1 MLNEVTM
8 SKPTDAPGAGNTNAT
23 AAPADEPFVLLVD
36 DFQDNREMY
45 AEYLSFCGFRVA
57 EASNGHEALEKAFS
71 LLPDVILMDL
81 SLPGIDGWE
90 ATRRL
95 KSDER
100 TRRIPVVAL
109 TGHALAGHSKSAREA
124 GCDAFITKP
133 YAPAEL
139 REMLNRYF
147 ADGTAPKP
155 QTRPAEPT
163 EDEIAPADRLGRVLV
178 VDDEAA
184 NVELI
189 VRRLRG
195 NGYETL
201 SATNGHDAIAAA
213 IKEQPDLIL
222 MDVMM
227 PGLDGWQ
234 ATRLL
239 KSDPKTANIPVVFVT
254 ARDRPED
261 VATGF
266 EVGAIMYVNK
276 PVEPVELFAR
286 VRNAIFTKRLQD
298 DLRHKNEDLQR
309 LERSRQE
316 LIGMLGHDIRNLAN
330 SVVAFLQL
338 ARMGELTPDRPE
350 FAQLLG
356 LSEANIAEVLRM
368 VNALLDVYKME
379 EGRLEA
385 VPQVHKLG
393 DVVRRSFAQ
402 LIPEALAKGITL
414 ADEVGPETGV
424 FVDAPLLVRVFTN
437 LISNSIKHT
446 PAGGTVTIE
455 ATAKDGSADTVVV
468 RVRDTGPGIPE
479 ADADHVFD
487 RFYQT
492 ENGRSRG
499 GTGLGLAFCKLAIEL
514 HGGVIGIANGGQ
526 PGAIVEFTI
535 PSAARVGAREAVP
548 A

>member
-1 MLNEVTM
+1 MARILIIEDEANNLDV
-8 SKPTDAPGAGNTNAT
+8 ARRIVRGA
-23 AAPADEPFVLLVD
+23 
-36 DFQDNREMY
+36 
-45 AEYLSFCGFRVA
+45 
-57 EASNGHEALEKAFS
+57 GHEALTATDGLAGLEIARRERPDAVLVDL
-71 LLPDVILMDL
+71 LLPKL
-81 SLPGIDGWE
+81 DGWSV
-90 ATRRL
+90 TRAIREEPWA
-95 KSDER
+95 KK
-100 TRRIPVVAL
+100 IPIIAVS
-109 TGHALAGHSKSAREA
+109 ALAMQADRERAREA
-124 GCDAFITKP
+124 GCDDFVTKP

-139 REMLNRYF
+139 RLLLNRYF
-147 ADGTAPKP
+147 VEGTAPKVA
-155 QTRPAEPT
+155 TRAAEPSASG
-163 EDEIAPADRLGRVLV
+163 IAPSERLGRVLV
-178 VDDEAA
+178 VDDEPS

-189 VRRLRG
+189 VRRLGG

-201 SATNGHDAIAAA
+201 TASNGHDAIAVAT
-213 IKEQPDLIL
+213 KEQPDLIL
-222 MDVMM
+222 MDIMM

-239 KSDPKTANIPVVFVT
+239 KGDPKTANIPVVFVT

-261 VATGF
+261 VAQGF
-266 EVGAIMYVNK
+266 EAGGIMYVNK

-286 VRNAIFTKRLQD
+286 VRNAIYMKRLQD
-298 DLRHKNEDLQR
+298 DLRNKNEDLKR
-309 LERSRQE
+309 LESSRQE

-385 VPQVHKLG
+385 VAGVNKLG

-402 LIPEALAKGITL
+402 LIPEAMAKGISL
-414 ADEVGPETGV
+414 VERVPEDTTV
-424 FVDAPLLVRVFTN
+424 FIDAGLIVRVLTN
-437 LISNSIKHT
+437 LVSNAIKHT
-446 PAGGTVTIE
+446 PGGGTVTIDAE
-455 ATAKDGSADTVVV
+455 PSSADSIVV
-468 RVRDTGPGIPE
+468 RVTDTGPGIPE
-479 ADADHVFD
+479 ADAAHVFD

-492 ENGRSRG
+492 DTGRSRG
-499 GTGLGLAFCKLAIEL
+499 GTGLGLAFCKLAVEL
-514 HGGVIGIANGGQ
+514 HGGKIGVANGGQ

-535 PSAARVGAREAVP
+535 PSAARVAPAEAVT

>member
-1 MLNEVTM
+1 MARILIIEDEANNLDV
-8 SKPTDAPGAGNTNAT
+8 ARRIVAGA
-23 AAPADEPFVLLVD
+23 
-36 DFQDNREMY
+36 
-45 AEYLSFCGFRVA
+45 
-57 EASNGHEALEKAFS
+57 GHEALSATDGQSGLDLATQEHPDAVLVDL
-71 LLPDVILMDL
+71 LLPKL
-81 SLPGIDGWE
+81 DGW
-90 ATRRL
+90 AITRALRAQPWAA
-95 KSDER
+95 K
-100 TRRIPVVAL
+100 IPIIAVS
-109 TGHALAGHSKSAREA
+109 ALAMQKDRDRASEA

-139 REMLNRYF
+139 REVLNRYF
-147 ADGTAPKP
+147 TDATAPKRP
-155 QTRPAEPT
+155 ARPAELP
-163 EDEIAPADRLGRVLV
+163 ASGVAAADRLGRVLV
-178 VDDEAA
+178 VDDEPA

-189 VRRLRG
+189 VRRLVG
-195 NGYETL
+195 NGYETFT
-201 SATNGHDAIAAA
+201 ADNGHDAIAVA

-239 KSDPKTANIPVVFVT
+239 KSDPKTVNIPVLFVT

-261 VATGF
+261 VARGF
-266 EVGAIMYVNK
+266 EVGGSMYIHK
-276 PVEPVELFAR
+276 PVEPIELFAR
-286 VRNAIFTKRLQD
+286 VRTAIFTKRLQD
-298 DLRHKNEDLQR
+298 DLRTKNDDLQR

-350 FAQLLG
+350 FGQLLG

-385 VPQVHKLG
+385 VPQVHQIG
-393 DVVRRSFAQ
+393 DIVRRSFGQ
-402 LIPEALAKGITL
+402 LIPEAVSKGIALVEAIPSGT
-414 ADEVGPETGV
+414 AV
-424 FVDAPLLVRVFTN
+424 FVDSGLLVRVFTN
-437 LISNSIKHT
+437 LVSNSIKHT
-446 PAGGTVTIE
+446 PSGGTVTVE
-455 ATAKDGSADTVVV
+455 ATPKPDQPDSVVV
-468 RVRDTGPGIPE
+468 RVCDTGPGIPE
-479 ADADHVFD
+479 ADAAHVFD
-487 RFYQT
+487 RFFQT

-514 HGGVIGIANGGQ
+514 HGGVIGVANGGK

-535 PSAARVGAREAVP
+535 PSASRVPEAEV
-548 A
+548 ATA

>member
-1 MLNEVTM
+1 MARILIIEDEANNLDV
-8 SKPTDAPGAGNTNAT
+8 ARRIVRGAG
-23 AAPADEPFVLLVD
+23 
-36 DFQDNREMY
+36 
-45 AEYLSFCGFRVA
+45 
-57 EASNGHEALEKAFS
+57 H
-71 LLPDVILMDL
+71 
-81 SLPGIDGWE
+81 
-90 ATRRL
+90 
-95 KSDER
+95 
-100 TRRIPVVAL
+100 VAL
-109 TGHALAGHSKSAREA
+109 TATDGLAGLEMARREHPDAILVDLLLPKLDGWSVTRAIREEPWAAAIPIVAVSALAMQADRERAREA
-124 GCDAFITKP
+124 GCNDFVTKP

-139 REMLNRYF
+139 RAVLNRYF
-147 ADGTAPKP
+147 VDGSAPKVP
-155 QTRPAEPT
+155 TRPADLPASGIEPS
-163 EDEIAPADRLGRVLV
+163 ERLGKVLV
-178 VDDEAA
+178 VDDEPA

-189 VRRLRG
+189 VRRLSG

-201 SATNGHDAIAAA
+201 TANNGHDAIALA

-222 MDVMM
+222 MDIMM

-239 KSDPKTANIPVVFVT
+239 KGDPKTANIPVVFVT

-261 VATGF
+261 VAAGF
-266 EVGAIMYVNK
+266 EAGGMMYVNK

-286 VRNAIFTKRLQD
+286 VRNAIFMKRLQD

-309 LERSRQE
+309 LEGSRQE

-385 VPQVHKLG
+385 VAAVNKLG

-402 LIPEALAKGITL
+402 LIPEAMAKGIALVERIPDDT
-414 ADEVGPETGV
+414 TV
-424 FVDAPLLVRVFTN
+424 FIDSGLIVRVLTN
-437 LISNSIKHT
+437 LISNAIKHT
-446 PAGGTVTIE
+446 PGGGSVTIE
-455 ATAKDGSADTVVV
+455 ASLSSADSIVV
-468 RVRDTGPGIPE
+468 RVTDTGPGIPE
-479 ADADHVFD
+479 ADAPHVFD

-492 ENGRSRG
+492 DTGRSRG
-499 GTGLGLAFCKLAIEL
+499 GTGLGLAFCKLAVEL
-514 HGGVIGIANGGQ
+514 HGGKIGVANGGQ

-535 PSAARVGAREAVP
+535 PSASRVATAEAVT

>member
-1 MLNEVTM
+1 MARILIIEDEANNLDV
-8 SKPTDAPGAGNTNAT
+8 ARRIVQGA
-23 AAPADEPFVLLVD
+23 
-36 DFQDNREMY
+36 
-45 AEYLSFCGFRVA
+45 
-57 EASNGHEALEKAFS
+57 GHEALTAIDGQAGLELARRERPDAVLVDL
-71 LLPDVILMDL
+71 LLPKL
-81 SLPGIDGWE
+81 DGW
-90 ATRRL
+90 AVTRAIREESWA
-95 KSDER
+95 KKTPIIAVS
-100 TRRIPVVAL
+100 
-109 TGHALAGHSKSAREA
+109 ALAMQADRERARES
-124 GCDAFITKP
+124 GCDDFVTKP

-139 REMLNRYF
+139 RAVLRRYF
-147 ADGTAPKP
+147 ADGSTPKAA
-155 QTRPAEPT
+155 TRPAEAAEPGA
-163 EDEIAPADRLGRVLV
+163 IAPSERLGRVLV

-189 VRRLRG
+189 VRRLTG

-201 SATNGHDAIAAA
+201 TAGNGHDAIAIAT
-213 IKEQPDLIL
+213 KEQPDLIL

-239 KSDPKTANIPVVFVT
+239 KGDPKTVNIPVVFVT

-261 VATGF
+261 VAAGF
-266 EVGAIMYVNK
+266 EAGGMMYVNK

-286 VRNAIFTKRLQD
+286 VRNAIYMKRLQD
-298 DLRHKNEDLQR
+298 DLRKKNEDLQR
-309 LERSRQE
+309 LEGSRQE

-385 VPQVHKLG
+385 VAGVNKLG
-393 DVVRRSFAQ
+393 DVVKRSFAQ
-402 LIPEALAKGITL
+402 LIPEAMAKGISL
-414 ADEVGPETGV
+414 VDRIPEGTTV
-424 FVDAPLLVRVFTN
+424 FIDAGLIVRVLTN
-437 LISNSIKHT
+437 LISNAIKHT
-446 PAGGTVTIE
+446 PGGGSVTIAAE
-455 ATAKDGSADTVVV
+455 PSSADSIVV
-468 RVRDTGPGIPE
+468 RVADTGPGIPE
-479 ADADHVFD
+479 ADATHVFD

-492 ENGRSRG
+492 DSGRSRG
-499 GTGLGLAFCKLAIEL
+499 GTGLGLAFCKLAVEL
-514 HGGVIGIANGGQ
+514 HGGKIGVANGGQ
-526 PGAIVEFTI
+526 PGAVIEFTI
-535 PSAARVGAREAVP
+535 PAASRIPMAEVVP

>member
-1 MLNEVTM
+1 VQ
-8 SKPTDAPGAGNTNAT
+8 GA
-23 AAPADEPFVLLVD
+23 
-36 DFQDNREMY
+36 
-45 AEYLSFCGFRVA
+45 
-57 EASNGHEALEKAFS
+57 GHEALTATDGLSGLETARRERPDAVLVDL
-71 LLPDVILMDL
+71 LLPKL
-81 SLPGIDGWE
+81 DGW
-90 ATRRL
+90 AVTRAIREEPWAKTL
-95 KSDER
+95 PIIAVS
-100 TRRIPVVAL
+100 
-109 TGHALAGHSKSAREA
+109 ALAMQGDRDRAREA
-124 GCDAFITKP
+124 GCDDFVTKP

-139 REMLNRYF
+139 RAVLSRYF
-147 ADGTAPKP
+147 GDASTPKAPA
-155 QTRPAEPT
+155 RPAVLPPSGLDPT
-163 EDEIAPADRLGRVLV
+163 ERLGRVLI
-178 VDDEAA
+178 VDDEPA

-189 VRRLRG
+189 VRRLTG

-201 SATNGHDAIAAA
+201 TASNGHDAIAAA

-261 VATGF
+261 VAQGF
-266 EVGAIMYVNK
+266 ESGGIMYVNK
-276 PVEPVELFAR
+276 PVEPIELFAR
-286 VRNAIFTKRLQD
+286 VRQAIFMKRLQD
-298 DLRHKNEDLQR
+298 DLRHKNEDLKR
-309 LERSRQE
+309 LESSRQE

-385 VPQVHKLG
+385 VAGVNDLG
-393 DVVRRSFAQ
+393 TVVKKSFAQ
-402 LIPEALAKGITL
+402 LIPEAMAKGIAL
-414 ADEVGPETGV
+414 VDEIPESTTV
-424 FVDAPLLVRVFTN
+424 FIDAGLIVRVLTN
-437 LISNSIKHT
+437 LISNAIKHT
-446 PAGGTVTIE
+446 PGGGTVTIAAE
-455 ATAKDGSADTVVV
+455 PSSADSIIV
-468 RVRDTGPGIPE
+468 RVSDTGPGIPE
-479 ADADHVFD
+479 ADAPHVFD

-492 ENGRSRG
+492 DTGRSRG
-499 GTGLGLAFCKLAIEL
+499 GTGLGLAFCKLAVEL
-514 HGGVIGIANGGQ
+514 HGGKIGVANGGQ
-526 PGAIVEFTI
+526 QGAIVEFTI
-535 PSAARVGAREAVP
+535 PSAARVAPAEPVP